1 MCDEIVLD
9 ISQGRYV
16 GSTDI
21 LYVFP
26 DHIIGTLSKNLS
38 TIDSSRMTRMLL
50 GAVVS
55 VFSHNLATAQVQ
67 V

>member
-16 GSTDI
+16 GPTDVQCA
-21 LYVFP
+21 LL
-26 DHIIGTLSKNLS
+26 DHKIGTPSKNWL
-38 TIDSSRMTRMLL
+38 TIDSSRMTHMLL

-55 VFSHNLATAQVQ
+55 VFGHKLASAQAQ
-67 V
+67 I